1 MRVKAWLIGCVF
13 LGFAGAGPALA
24 QTDMSSAF
32 GNTIVSN
39 YPDGGWVKHWFN
51 PDGAYT
57 AHFSD
62 GRRITARWRVEGRN
76 ICLTHIRPSMMIPR
90 FCSRMVEAEVGQTW
104 TARDPLGRR
113 VRNTLVAGRNI

>member
-1 MRVKAWLIGCVF
+1 MRLRAALFGCVV
-13 LGFAGAGPALA
+13 LGLAAAGPAMA
-24 QTDMSSAF
+24 QSGMTSAF

-51 PDGAYT
+51 PDNTYV

-62 GRRITARWRVEGRN
+62 GRRISARWRVEGRN
-76 ICLTHIRPSMMIPR
+76 VCLTNIRPSMMIPR

-113 VRNTLVAGRNI
+113 VRNTLVAGRS